1 MLVLHAAWLEGRIHL
16 WAERSLAGK
25 RVARRPSGQPPPAP
39 ADAGRTGLVRA
50 VEAVVGAALAQSSRR
65 SVTCVAWLPTQ
76 SRQPVPSHPGLA
88 SSPAGPRQHG
98 PLPLAPWRVTALA
111 LEWTDASLVLSA
123 LSAGAQGR
131 LLARGVLAGN
141 DLAAWSDVWRYAGAL
156 VARQVYLPDLVATSK
171 GYESRWQPV
180 LHGAETPRV
189 QALATRL
196 PAAALCLAPQP
207 APPGRATAQAG
218 SAEAALR
225 AFLHEAVDFLVRRA
239 ASTTLTRAHAAR
251 GQFASVH
258 DAWLAALRSD
268 VRLIRWEHPDDLRAL
283 QASVMQWR
291 QPVDAGDSWHYRVG
305 FRLVEPPAKDVA
317 AAQAAWHLHYLLVPL
332 DQSGTIEP
340 LLAVCQDPATPARLR
355 VFALTA
361 LGQAAS
367 LCPLIAAAAADDGA
381 GPAPASTLLTSSQ
394 AHAFLTR
401 YAALLADAG
410 FAVETPAWWQAARD
424 RPRLEVRGHA
434 APPPGTDPD
443 APLARDALVAVR
455 WEVALGD
462 TALTI
467 EEIEALGRAEAPLV
481 ACHGRWIE
489 VDRVELTA
497 ARRIVRSQRSDLL
510 PLRDVLRLALGAGG
524 QAHGLAVHG
533 LVAEHSVR
541 ALIDRLQEDAV
552 PVVVTQPAGFVGQLR
567 PYQERGLAW
576 LCFLRRWGLGACLAD
591 DMGLGKTIQAL
602 ALLAH
607 AREQGETRPALLICP
622 TSVIGNWMR
631 EAARF
636 TPNLRVLV
644 HHGPAR
650 DRGESLTL
658 SARAHDLVVTSY
670 TLLYRD
676 FTSLRRVPWSGALL
690 DEAQNIKN
698 PATRQSQAARALE
711 ADYRVVLT
719 GTPVENHVGD
729 LWTIMDFLNPGLLGA
744 RAAFRSQIQVPLQ
757 TGVDPEARDRLRR
770 LIRPFVL
777 RRLKSDPAVGVDLP
791 EKSEQKCFCPLTREQ
806 AGLYAAELR
815 QLDSRLT
822 AASGIARRG
831 LVLATLTRLKQICNH
846 PAHFLA
852 DGSALEGRSG
862 KLARLEAM
870 VGEMLETG
878 DRGLIFTQFV
888 TMGRLLQEHLRETF
902 GCEAP
907 LLHGGLNRFERDRL
921 VDRFQTPDGP
931 PFFILSLRAGGTG
944 LNLTA
949 ANHVFH
955 YDRWWNPAVE
965 AQATDR
971 AHRIGQSRRVMVHT
985 FVCAG
990 TLEERIDQMIT
1001 AKSSLAAELLGSGET
1016 WLTELSNA
1024 ELREVLALA
1033 ADAVVDDTSG

>member
-1 MLVLHAAWLEGRIHL
+1 MDARIHL
-16 WAERSLAGK
+16 WAERSLAGR
-25 RVARRPSGQPPPAP
+25 RVPHAATGALPPAP
-39 ADAGRTGLVRA
+39 ADAGRPALVHA
-50 VEAVVGAALAQSSRR
+50 VEAVIGGALAQNSRR
-65 SVTCVAWLPTQ
+65 SVTCAAWLPTQ
-76 SRQPVPSHPGLA
+76 GRRPVPSHPGIGA
-88 SSPAGPRQHG
+88 APDKPGRTGRFA
-98 PLPLAPWRVTALA
+98 LAPWCVTALA
-111 LEWTDASLVLSA
+111 LEWNDVSLVLGA
-123 LSAGAQGR
+123 LAAGSQGR
-131 LLARGVLAGN
+131 LLARGILAGN
-141 DLAAWSDVWRYAGAL
+141 DLAAWSDAWRYAGAL
-156 VARQVYLPDLVATSK
+156 VARQVYLPDLVAVAD

-189 QALATRL
+189 QALAARL
-196 PAAALCLAPQP
+196 PAAAHCLAPCLTP
-207 APPGRATAQAG
+207 AGRAALPAG
-218 SAEAALR
+218 AAEEALR
-225 AFLHEAVDFLVRRA
+225 AFLGDAVDYLVRRA

-268 VRLIRWEHPDDLRAL
+268 ERRIRWEHPESLREL
-283 QASVMQWR
+283 HASVMHWR

-305 FRLVEPPAKDVA
+305 FRLAEPPAEAGA
-317 AAQAAWHLHYLLVPL
+317 AAPAAWHLHYLLVPVDRPAAAEALL
-332 DQSGTIEP
+332 D
-340 LLAVCQDPATPARLR
+340 VCARDATPAPLR
-355 VFALTA
+355 IFALTA

-367 LCPLIAAAAADDGA
+367 LCPLIAAATTG
-381 GPAPASTLLTSSQ
+381 GPAATRVLTSSQ
-394 AHAFLTR
+394 AHAFLTL

-424 RPRLEVRGHA
+424 RPRLEARGYA
-434 APPPGTDPD
+434 APGPGLDPD

-455 WEVALGD
+455 WEVALGGV
-462 TALTI
+462 ALTL
-467 EEIEALGRAEAPLV
+467 EEIDALGRAEAPLV

-489 VDRVELTA
+489 VDHAELAA
-497 ARRIVRSQRSDLL
+497 ARRIARNQRSDLL
-510 PLRDVLRLALGAGG
+510 PLREVLRLALGAAG

-533 LVAEHSVR
+533 LVAERSVR
-541 ALIDRLQEDAV
+541 ALLDRLQEDAV
-552 PVVVTQPAGFVGQLR
+552 PVAVPQPAGFVGQLR

-607 AREQGETRPALLICP
+607 AREQGETRPALLVCP
-622 TSVIGNWMR
+622 TSVIGNWVR

-636 TPNLRVLV
+636 TPGLRVLV
-644 HHGPAR
+644 HHGPTR
-650 DRGESLTL
+650 DRGDGLTQR
-658 SARAHDLVVTSY
+658 ARVNDLVVTSY
-670 TLLYRD
+670 ALLYRD
-676 FTSLRRVPWSGALL
+676 FTSLRRVAWSGALL

-698 PATRQSQAARALE
+698 PATRQSQAARAIE

-744 RAAFRSQIQVPLQ
+744 RAAFRNQIQVPLQ

-777 RRLKSDPAVGVDLP
+777 RRLKSDPAIGVDLP
-791 EKSEQKCFCPLTREQ
+791 EKSEQKLFCPLTREQ
-806 AGLYAAELR
+806 ASLYAAELR
-815 QLDSRLT
+815 QLDSRL
-822 AASGIARRG
+822 AATSGIARRG

-846 PAHFLA
+846 PAHFLG

-888 TMGRLLQEHLRETF
+888 SMGRLLQEHLRETF

-907 LLHGGLNRFERDRL
+907 LLHGGLNRLERDRL
-921 VDRFQTPDGP
+921 VDRFQAPDGP

-944 LNLTA
+944 INLTA

-1001 AKSSLAAELLGSGET
+1001 AKSSLAAELVGSGET

-1024 ELREVLALA
+1024 ELREVLELA
-1033 ADAVVDDTSG
+1033 ADVVVDDGSG